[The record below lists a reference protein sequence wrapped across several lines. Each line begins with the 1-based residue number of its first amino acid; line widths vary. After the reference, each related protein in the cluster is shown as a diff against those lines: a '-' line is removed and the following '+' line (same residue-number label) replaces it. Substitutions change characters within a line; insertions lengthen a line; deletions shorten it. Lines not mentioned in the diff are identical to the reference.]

1 MVKTREDY
9 SVFIKS
15 VETIIKTR
23 GLRNLYNITEFGAL
37 IEGMNYTSFDN
48 INIYGE
54 KPDVAGEISKLP
66 ICTKDFTKYLEIEK
80 AAMINI
86 HQNVIGRS
94 PIGMVTK
101 KIITNTTLLYEYMQL
116 ELIELSRSM
125 GQTDAVDK
133 FYSKC
138 ILALD
143 NLLAMIG

>member
-1 MVKTREDY
+1 
-9 SVFIKS
+9 
-15 VETIIKTR
+15 
-23 GLRNLYNITEFGAL
+23 
-37 IEGMNYTSFDN
+37 
-48 INIYGE
+48 
-54 KPDVAGEISKLP
+54 
-66 ICTKDFTKYLEIEK
+66 
-80 AAMINI
+80 
-86 HQNVIGRS
+86 
-94 PIGMVTK
+94 MVTK

>member
-1 MVKTREDY
+1 MQRE
-9 SVFIKS
+9 
-15 VETIIKTR
+15 
-23 GLRNLYNITEFGAL
+23 
-37 IEGMNYTSFDN
+37 
-48 INIYGE
+48 
-54 KPDVAGEISKLP
+54 
-66 ICTKDFTKYLEIEK
+66 YLEIEK

-86 HQNVIGRS
+86 HQNIIGRS